1 MIQNNSNVIDFPASS
16 HIVEKKSGC
25 YVLNVHR
32 CECGSF
38 SKPDLRLTALPLV
51 QIKWDRFQLTC
62 DLKEDRI
69 EENEWVDF
77 ILTFQMDLIYS
88 ICF

>member
-1 MIQNNSNVIDFPASS
+1 MCKTSRTKLHQQKKKMIQNNSNVIDVPASS

-51 QIKWDRFQLTC
+51 QIK
-62 DLKEDRI
+62 
-69 EENEWVDF
+69 
-77 ILTFQMDLIYS
+77 
-88 ICF
+88 